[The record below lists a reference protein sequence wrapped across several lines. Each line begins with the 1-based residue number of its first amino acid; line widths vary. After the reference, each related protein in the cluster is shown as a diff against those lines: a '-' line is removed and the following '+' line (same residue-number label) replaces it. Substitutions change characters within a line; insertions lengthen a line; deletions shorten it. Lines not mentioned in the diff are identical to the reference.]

1 MYGNNS
7 LTMFDRMLG
16 LTRAMDEAFER
27 ENANGAAARS
37 NEARVWYPAT
47 DTYETREAYVVEA
60 DLPGVR
66 ADQVEISFER
76 NTLTIRGTRDWPL
89 RTSEKTGGEF
99 RIHGAERV
107 AGAFARAIRLPEYV
121 DGEKIEA
128 SFTDGVLSVKIPKA
142 ASALPRKIEV
152 KVS

>member
-16 LTRAMDEAFER
+16 LTRAMDEAFDR
-27 ENANGAAARS
+27 DSVSGVRAND
-37 NEARVWYPAT
+37 ARVWYPAT
-47 DTYETREAYVVEA
+47 DTYETRESYVVEA

-89 RTSEKTGGEF
+89 RTPEKNGAEF
-99 RIHGAERV
+99 RVHGAERV

-128 SFTDGVLSVKIPKA
+128 SFSDGVLTVRVPKA
-142 ASALPRKIEV
+142 PSALPRKIEV